1 MQLASWNFTRT
12 LYPWKLEKMPNFD
25 FLRFCVFARRA
36 NIVKFRAK
44 IAEIIFFSTEN
55 HISAIFWDID
65 LKFEIWIDNCLR
77 FPKLLARFFD
87 FGLERADFG
96 TWTSYTKFSEK
107 ILVKI
112 LSKRVKIGEKVRFRQ
127 IFFIWWL
134 KRLENTLHAKF
145 ELFITFRYPQNG
157 HFYHAFLR
165 KSKKFGRNWVKK
177 GSKQVKKGGEAQNYW
192 IHG

>member
-1 MQLASWNFTRT
+1 
-12 LYPWKLEKMPNFD
+12 MPNFD

-44 IAEIIFFSTEN
+44 IAEIFFFSTEN